1 MLINVSTEISVP
13 WCLVIPLN
21 VRIRNAF
28 LGDVGCLGRDHG
40 VSGHKVVRC
49 GSTCFF
55 GLGSVRV
62 AQLWRIY
69 YVWYR
74 LKLTFSDALGTCAL

>member
-1 MLINVSTEISVP
+1 MVFINTLKRAHSERLS
-13 WCLVIPLN
+13 
-21 VRIRNAF
+21 
-28 LGDVGCLGRDHG
+28 GDVGCLGRDHG

-49 GSTCFF
+49 GSACFF
-55 GLGSVRV
+55 GLGSLRV

-74 LKLTFSDALGTCAL
+74 LKLTFSDVLGTCAL